1 MRISDWSS
9 DVCSSDLVAEDR
21 RGRGEA
27 ERSSLEAL
35 GPWAGQ
41 RLREGEQELSFLS
54 CSDVIGAPSAARNRL
69 CLSAPGSAGQ
79 GGRQRGGRGRG
90 AGQRP
95 SRALDERGARGCT
108 L

>member
-54 CSDVIGAPSAARNRL
+54 CSDVIGAHRAARNRL

-79 GGRQRGGRGRG
+79 RGWQRDGSGGGGGN
-90 AGQRP
+90 RP
-95 SRALDERGARGCT
+95 SRPQSEKGGEV
-108 L
+108 